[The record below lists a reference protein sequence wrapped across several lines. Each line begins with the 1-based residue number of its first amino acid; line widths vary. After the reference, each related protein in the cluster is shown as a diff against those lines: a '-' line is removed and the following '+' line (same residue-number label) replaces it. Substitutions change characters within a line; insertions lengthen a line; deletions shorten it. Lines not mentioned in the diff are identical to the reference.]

1 MKDIVQMI
9 STLEDLRFT
18 RPASREQI
26 IVAENELGVTFAE
39 DYIKYVEKFG
49 AISARGI
56 EITGVTTHE
65 RMNVVSVTNRERS
78 MNSRIPSN
86 MYVIENNAIDGIIT
100 LQDETGKIYT
110 IAPYANPKLVF
121 DSLTEYVE
129 NSTF

>member
-9 STLEDLRFT
+9 SNLEDLRFT

-26 IVAENELGVTFAE
+26 IVAEKDLGVTFAE

-78 MNSRIPSN
+78 LNSRIPSN